1 MYRVVIK
8 SGCGKNW
15 DVHVETETESRNHAE
30 FVFDVCKRVAIGG
43 EHTKKYE
50 SQILAD
56 VPNCFAYHSTE
67 KGCDTWEGITRI
79 ITFEEVA

>member
-15 DVHVETETESRNHAE
+15 DVHV
-30 FVFDVCKRVAIGG
+30 D
-43 EHTKKYE
+43 E